1 MASGKTLSEALIKAI
16 RFAEKHFEE
25 GKVVPQQSAIPSRTQ
40 PIEKIV
46 KQPVAPTSDVIPTS
60 STLPNPSGSDIQQTN
75 SLAKLLGLE
84 VKPKLKAV
92 PDTGSG
98 TLPRPT
104 TEKVNPITGE
114 IEHLGSGVPSNTSTG
129 AINNPLDESVRA
141 QSVIEGTTRP
151 VKVKGQIQRDP
162 FTQEIQTEIV
172 NPGIEPRVK
181 QLRAEGET
189 PASEIEARASS
200 EHDAQA
206 AANQAKYAPK
216 TKKVIGG
223 KKIDQYGK
231 PIKSQGNPENKGKSP
246 SEVFGEIQSE
256 KVAGKVK
263 GDENLGQ
270 EVIGEI
276 DSSRAQR
283 NRIDAKKAR
292 ASDTNPKFHV
302 GKDGTRT
309 RLSGEG
315 AQKYRDAEQ
324 LESLGRTA
332 DDQRAIDE
340 ISKIG
345 DMDEVGIIKKKF
357 DDREITNSTIQDLY
371 SRLDKM
377 FPGFDSK
384 TPDSDAFF
392 EFTQP
397 KFPMDAKKIERGLN
411 QGSAASKLVDT
422 RKQLAELSDIAR
434 DPASSP
440 VKLRKAQKELAEI
453 DAEYFGTNRKFNELN
468 ADQSIDNLQTAKSF
482 DDSTEELGEAI
493 GLSRETSP
501 DVGELQS
508 VGPRVTKNR
517 KDSLVQLQKLIKE
530 FGEASPEVQQF
541 KVAMK
546 RQQDMTFGHELGPK
560 SSPLVEQ
567 LKRNQSGF
575 DPSQTRSAAPT
586 EGTLS
591 PKDTLINIL
600 RDIQQGKLGPIGQ

>member
-1 MASGKTLSEALIKAI
+1 
-16 RFAEKHFEE
+16 
-25 GKVVPQQSAIPSRTQ
+25 
-40 PIEKIV
+40 
-46 KQPVAPTSDVIPTS
+46 
-60 STLPNPSGSDIQQTN
+60 
-75 SLAKLLGLE
+75 
-84 VKPKLKAV
+84 
-92 PDTGSG
+92 
-98 TLPRPT
+98 
-104 TEKVNPITGE
+104 
-114 IEHLGSGVPSNTSTG
+114 
-129 AINNPLDESVRA
+129 
-141 QSVIEGTTRP
+141 
-151 VKVKGQIQRDP
+151 
-162 FTQEIQTEIV
+162 
-172 NPGIEPRVK
+172 
-181 QLRAEGET
+181 
-189 PASEIEARASS
+189 
-200 EHDAQA
+200 
-206 AANQAKYAPK
+206 
-216 TKKVIGG
+216 
-223 KKIDQYGK
+223 
-231 PIKSQGNPENKGKSP
+231 
-246 SEVFGEIQSE
+246 
-256 KVAGKVK
+256 
-263 GDENLGQ
+263 
-270 EVIGEI
+270 
-276 DSSRAQR
+276 
-283 NRIDAKKAR
+283 
-292 ASDTNPKFHV
+292 
-302 GKDGTRT
+302 
-309 RLSGEG
+309 
-315 AQKYRDAEQ
+315 
-324 LESLGRTA
+324 
-332 DDQRAIDE
+332 
-340 ISKIG
+340 
-345 DMDEVGIIKKKF
+345 MDEVGIIKKKF

-397 KFPMDAKKIERGLN
+397 KFPMDAKKVGRGLN

-575 DPSQTRSAAPT
+575 NPSQTRSAAPT